1 MCSSRR
7 ATVLALTLIPKSASA
22 RATLAVVRRD
32 HFTPVIGSP
41 AVSYSS
47 KYSIR
52 VTMSAVFFPRGGGR
66 RPRGGSA
73 PARHRDRA
81 AVGDH
86 VRPYADPRSERSPG
100 WYRRRA
106 PI

>member
-1 MCSSRR
+1 MWSSKR
-7 ATVLALTLIPKSASA
+7 ATVLALTMIPKSPSA
-22 RATLAVVRRD
+22 KATLAVVRRD
-32 HFTPVIGSP
+32 HFTPVMGSP

-47 KYSIR
+47 RYSIR

-86 VRPYADPRSERSPG
+86 VRPYVDPRSEMLPG
-100 WYRRRA
+100 WYRPRA

>member
-1 MCSSRR
+1 MCSSSR
-7 ATVLALTLIPKSASA
+7 ATVLALTVIPKSPSA

-32 HFTPVIGSP
+32 HFTPVMGSP
-41 AVSYSS
+41 PVSYSS
-47 KYSIR
+47 GYSIR

-73 PARHRDRA
+73 LVRHHDRA

-86 VRPYADPRSERSPG
+86 ARPYADPRSETSPG
-100 WYRRRA
+100 SYRPRG